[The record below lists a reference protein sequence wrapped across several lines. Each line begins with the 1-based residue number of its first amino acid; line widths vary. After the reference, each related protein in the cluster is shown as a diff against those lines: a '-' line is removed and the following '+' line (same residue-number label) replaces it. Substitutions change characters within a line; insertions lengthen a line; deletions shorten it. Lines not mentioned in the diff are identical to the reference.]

1 MCNCKSRRRE
11 YKSKESVHIV
21 KKILIFLALLVMAS
35 GCVQASECP
44 TDLCVAPYDLSGG
57 VSRFFSTVSGSN
69 FMSQKVAQ
77 TIAKKEIKKNSET
90 SDLKIKVKSFS
101 GKDLKEGRFKS
112 MSVSGKDVSIGDVYI
127 SELDAHTVCDFN
139 YISPN
144 PENSKEVI
152 FKENF
157 PVDFTAKFSQDDINK
172 MISSKGYQKVV
183 SDLNTIGGDLGL
195 FRVASTYVRIKNNRF
210 LYVLKFSIPFVKKY
224 QEVVISSDLK
234 VKNGEI
240 AFTDTKLLNS
250 NFNMDLSS
258 MAKIL
263 NYINPLDYSLDIID
277 NKDTKLNIQNVSIEN
292 NMVVL
297 QGRVTVL
304 KETVR

>member
-1 MCNCKSRRRE
+1 M
-11 YKSKESVHIV
+11 
-21 KKILIFLALLVMAS
+21 KKVLLVLGLLAFMNIPALGS
-35 GCVQASECP
+35 DCAA
-44 TDLCVAPYDLSGG
+44 DLCAEPYDLSNG

-69 FMSQKVAQ
+69 FASQKVAQ
-77 TIAKKEIKKNSET
+77 TIVKKEIKKNSET
-90 SDLKIKVKSFS
+90 SDLKVKVKSFS

-127 SELDAHTVCDFN
+127 SELNAHTICDFN
-139 YISPN
+139 YIAPN
-144 PENSKEVI
+144 PKNSKEVI

-172 MISSKGYQKVV
+172 MISSKDYQKVV
-183 SDLNTIGGDLGL
+183 ADLNAIGKDSGL
-195 FRVASTYVRIKNNRF
+195 FRISSTYVRIKNNRF
-210 LYVLKFSIPFVKKY
+210 LYVIKFSIPFVKKY

-240 AFTDTKLLNS
+240 AFTDTKILNS
-250 NFNMDLSS
+250 NFNMDVSK

-292 NMVVL
+292 DMVVL
-297 QGRVTVL
+297 KGRVTVL
-304 KETVR
+304 KDTIR

>member
-1 MCNCKSRRRE
+1 M
-11 YKSKESVHIV
+11 
-21 KKILIFLALLVMAS
+21 KKVLLVLGLLVFINIPALGSDCAADMCA
-35 GCVQASECP
+35 E
-44 TDLCVAPYDLSGG
+44 PYDLSNG

-69 FMSQKVAQ
+69 FASQKVAQ
-77 TIAKKEIKKNSET
+77 TIVKKEIKKNSET
-90 SDLKIKVKSFS
+90 SDLKVKVKSFS

-127 SELDAHTVCDFN
+127 SELNAHTVCDFN
-139 YISPN
+139 YIASN
-144 PENSKEVI
+144 PKNSKEVI

-157 PVDFTAKFSQDDINK
+157 PVDFAAKFSQDDINK
-172 MISSKGYQKVV
+172 MISSKDYQKVV
-183 SDLNTIGGDLGL
+183 ADLNAIGKDSGL
-195 FRVASTYVRIKNNRF
+195 FRISSTYVRIKNNRF
-210 LYVLKFSIPFVKKY
+210 LYVIKFSIPFVKKY

-240 AFTDTKLLNS
+240 AFTDTKILNS
-250 NFNMDLSS
+250 NFNMDVSK

-292 NMVVL
+292 DMVVL
-297 QGRVTVL
+297 KGRVTVL
-304 KETVR
+304 KDTIR